1 MNTKNN
7 RRKQASVEQIRQA
20 FMHFLQK
27 KELSQITVAEIC
39 KEAAI
44 NRSTFYAHYTD
55 IYDLADH
62 IFRELESDVSQLLI
76 PQSGWLQSAQEFL
89 KLLYHIK
96 NNQDLYNFY
105 FKLGY
110 EDRNL
115 IWYDKMDLQAMPDT
129 ALIDYHVAFFRS
141 GFNAIIKL
149 WLRGGCRETP
159 EQMCQILLNE
169 YRGRLEPRQT

>member
-7 RRKQASVEQIRQA
+7 RRRQASVERIRKA
-20 FMHFLQK
+20 FMHFLQE
-27 KELSQITVAEIC
+27 KEVSQITVAEIC

-55 IYDLADH
+55 IYDLADQLC
-62 IFRELESDVSQLLI
+62 RDLENDVTQLLV
-76 PQSGWLQSAQEFL
+76 PQSGWQQSAQGFL
-89 KLLYHIK
+89 KLLYHIRD
-96 NNQDLYNFY
+96 NQDLYYFY

-115 IWYDKMDLQAMPDT
+115 IWYDALDLQTMPDVT
-129 ALIDYHVAFFRS
+129 LIDYHVAFFRS

-149 WLRGGCRETP
+149 WLRGGCQETP
-159 EQMCQILLNE
+159 EQICRILLNE
-169 YRGRLEPRQT
+169 YRGRFEPQ